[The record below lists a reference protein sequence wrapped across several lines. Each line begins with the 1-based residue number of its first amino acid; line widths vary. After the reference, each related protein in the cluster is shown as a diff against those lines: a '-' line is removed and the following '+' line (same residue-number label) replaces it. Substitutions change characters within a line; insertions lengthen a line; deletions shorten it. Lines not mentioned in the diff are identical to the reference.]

1 MKHKIYDRILYD
13 TYIKLNTGLDSLHDN
28 WGYGCPLGM
37 SPITFEEMEYDR
49 NKWNVKKFNKL
60 RNISLFRVLFKKL
73 DAKEDLDLVCRL
85 SIDLVRWAYMPPVHQ
100 QAMKFARNWALN

>member
-60 RNISLFRVLFKKL
+60 RICI
-73 DAKEDLDLVCRL
+73 EDYLYKNEEAHEKFLE
-85 SIDLVRWAYMPPVHQ
+85 SIDYAKRIGGFYMY
-100 QAMKFARNWALN
+100 KKEYYYYKK